1 MLNQVTLSKRRA
13 LPETFGRHILKVFVL
28 LLAARSAWGALATDV
43 IVSTDRSSA
52 GTSIT
57 SPSFSSKSANEL
69 LLAFVSA
76 DASSSGVRV
85 TGVTGAGLTW
95 VLVQRTNVQMG
106 TAEIWQTFAPA
117 VLSGGTVKATLSQS
131 VVASMT
137 VVSFTGTDTSGT
149 NGSGAI
155 GNKGSGNATA
165 GAPTAT
171 LATTRANSWVWG
183 VGNDWDNAIART
195 VGTNQT
201 MVHQYLASVGD
212 TYWVQRESGTTAVS
226 GTSVTIN
233 DTAPTSDRYNL
244 SLVEVLPAPGTMP
257 VAVNDSYATIQ
268 GQTLT
273 VAAPGVLSNDSSPG
287 GLPLTAI
294 QLTNPANGTATLNAN
309 GSFTYTPNA
318 TFSGSDSFTYKA
330 NNGTADSNTATVT
343 ITVSPVPVAVND
355 AYTTVQGQTLTV
367 AAPGVLSNDSSPG
380 GLPLTAI
387 QVTNTANGT
396 ATLNANGS
404 FTYTPNA
411 SFSGSDSFTYKAN
424 NGAANSNIA
433 TVTITVSAVPV
444 AVNDSYTTIQGQAL
458 TVAAP
463 GVLSNDSSPGG
474 LPLTAIQL
482 TNPANGT
489 ATLNA
494 NGGFTYTPNA
504 SFSGSDSFT
513 YKANNGT
520 ADSNTAT
527 VTITVTT
534 STSCPCTIWSAS
546 TVPGTASATDGS
558 SVEVGVK
565 FRVNQA
571 GYITGLRFYK
581 GTLNTGKHIANLW
594 SGTGTL
600 LGTATFTNESSS
612 GWQQVTFP
620 TPVSLAPNTTYIASY
635 FAPAGGYA
643 FNYSYFTSAV
653 TSGPLSAL
661 ANGQDGGNGVYL
673 YSAVSAFPTSTFSA
687 TNYWVDVVFTTSL
700 SNVPPVAN
708 NDTYSVNQGQTLS
721 VAAPGVLANDTDPNG
736 YALTAVTVTGPS
748 NGALVLSSNGSFT
761 YTPNATFTGNDSFT
775 YKAND
780 GFLNSNSAAVTIAV
794 TTGSNLGVW
803 SSPVNWPLVSINSI
817 LMHTGKVLVYEDSGV
832 SAQVWDPGTGNFAA
846 VPNNYTNLFCSGH
859 SALADGRILVLGGH
873 GTDYATDIGSADVN
887 IFDPIS
893 LQWTPA
899 SRMAYRRWYGT
910 STTLP
915 DGRILATSG
924 NDVSATSYVTTP
936 EVYDPSKNI
945 WTPITSAN
953 LQLPLYP
960 HLFVLP
966 SGQIAYT
973 GNTEG
978 DSYPG
983 PLSGSRDTR
992 TLDLSSWTWKTVV
1005 PSTIDG
1011 DSVMYAPGKIMKAG
1025 SSNDGC
1031 FNGGASVSA
1040 TFVIDFNQPSPLWQQ
1055 TSSMAFPRT
1064 NHNLTI
1070 LPDGSVLATGGGMM
1084 KNGCDGSEPVFAA
1097 ELWSPTTQTWTTM
1110 SAMATPRLYHSA
1122 ALLLPDGR
1130 VLVSGG
1136 GRDQGAINELSAEI
1150 YSPPYLFKGARPS
1163 ITSAPSTA
1171 TYGSSFFVST
1181 PDGAAIGSVALMRP
1195 GAATHSFNQDQRFI
1209 NLSFQQTAGGITVQA
1224 PANANLAPPG
1234 YYMIFLV
1241 NQSGVPSISVFIQL
1255 Q

>member
-13 LPETFGRHILKVFVL
+13 LPEPFGRHILQVFVL
-28 LLAARSAWGALATDV
+28 LLVARSAWGALATDV

-117 VLSGGTVKATLSQS
+117 VLSGATVKATLSQS
-131 VVASMT
+131 VAASMT
-137 VVSFTGTDTSGT
+137 VVSIIGTDTSGT

-155 GNKGSGNATA
+155 GNKGSGNAIA

-183 VGNDWDNAIART
+183 VGNDWDNAIARK

-212 TYWVQRESGTTAVS
+212 TYWVQRQSSTTAVS

-233 DTAPTSDRYNL
+233 DTAPTSDQYNL
-244 SLVEVLPAPGTMP
+244 SLVEVLPAPGTIP
-257 VAVNDSYATIQ
+257 VAVNDSY
-268 GQTLT
+268 G
-273 VAAPGVLSNDSSPG
+273 
-287 GLPLTAI
+287 
-294 QLTNPANGTATLNAN
+294 
-309 GSFTYTPNA
+309 
-318 TFSGSDSFTYKA
+318 
-330 NNGTADSNTATVT
+330 
-343 ITVSPVPVAVND
+343 
-355 AYTTVQGQTLTV
+355 
-367 AAPGVLSNDSSPG
+367 
-380 GLPLTAI
+380 
-387 QVTNTANGT
+387 
-396 ATLNANGS
+396 
-404 FTYTPNA
+404 
-411 SFSGSDSFTYKAN
+411 
-424 NGAANSNIA
+424 
-433 TVTITVSAVPV
+433 
-444 AVNDSYTTIQGQAL
+444 TIQGQAL

-482 TNPANGT
+482 TSPANGT

-494 NGGFTYTPNA
+494 NGGFTYTPKTG
-504 SFSGSDSFT
+504 FSGSDSFT
-513 YKANNGT
+513 YKANNGR

-527 VTITVTT
+527 ATITVTT
-534 STSCPCTIWSAS
+534 SASCPCTIWNAS
-546 TVPGTASATDGS
+546 TAPGTASANDGS
-558 SVEVGVK
+558 SVELGVK

-600 LGTATFTNESSS
+600 LGTATFTNESPS
-612 GWQQVTFP
+612 GWQQVAFP

-643 FNYSYFTSAV
+643 FNYSYFTRAV

-673 YSAVSAFPTSTFSA
+673 YSAVSAFPTSTFNA

-700 SNVPPVAN
+700 SNAPPFAN

-748 NGALVLSSNGSFT
+748 NGALVLGSNGSFT
-761 YTPNATFTGNDSFT
+761 YTPNVTFTGNDSFT
-775 YKAND
+775 YMAND
-780 GFLNSNSAAVTIAV
+780 GFLNSNIATVTIAV
-794 TTGSNLGVW
+794 TAGTNLGVW
-803 SSPVNWPLVSINSI
+803 SPPINWPLVSINSI

-832 SAQVWDPGTGNFAA
+832 SAQVWDPGTGNF
-846 VPNNYTNLFCSGH
+846 VPEPNNYTDLFCSGH

-873 GTDYATDIGSADVN
+873 GTDSATDLGSADVN

-924 NDVSATSYVTTP
+924 NDVSATSYVTIP
-936 EVYDPSKNI
+936 EIYDPSTNV
-945 WTPITSAN
+945 WTPLASAG

-966 SGQIAYT
+966 SGNLAYT

-992 TLDLSSWTWKTVV
+992 TLNLTSGAWTTVV
-1005 PSTIDG
+1005 QSTIDG
-1011 DSVMYAPGKIMKAG
+1011 DSVMYTPGKIMKTG

-1031 FNGGASVSA
+1031 FNGGASVSS
-1040 TFVIDFNQPSPLWQQ
+1040 TFVIDFNQPTPVWQR
-1055 TSSMAFPRT
+1055 TAPMAFPRT

-1084 KNGCDGSEPVFAA
+1084 QNGCVGSEPVFGA

-1110 SAMATPRLYHSA
+1110 SAMATPRLYHST

-1136 GRDQGAINELSAEI
+1136 GRDQNATNQLSAEI
-1150 YSPPYLFKGARPS
+1150 YSPPYLFKGSRPS
-1163 ITSAPSTA
+1163 ITSAPSSA
-1171 TYGSSFFVST
+1171 TYGSSFYVAT
-1181 PDGAAIGSVALMRP
+1181 PDGAAIGAVALMRP
-1195 GAATHSFNQDQRFI
+1195 GAATHSFNEDQRFI
-1209 NLSFQQTAGGITVQA
+1209 NLSFQQTTGGITIKA
-1224 PANANLAPPG
+1224 PVNGNLAPPG
-1234 YYMIFLV
+1234 YYMIYLV
-1241 NQSGVPSISVFIQL
+1241 NQDGVPSVAAFIQL